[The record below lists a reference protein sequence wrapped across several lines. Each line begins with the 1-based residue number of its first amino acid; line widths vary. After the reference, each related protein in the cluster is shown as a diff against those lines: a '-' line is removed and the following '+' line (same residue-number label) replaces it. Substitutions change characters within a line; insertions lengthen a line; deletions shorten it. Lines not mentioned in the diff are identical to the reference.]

1 MTTTIL
7 GPVAETRG
15 FPCLGAVSSVAR
27 REDRHDSDLDFLAEP
42 REGADLFDL
51 IHLEQALTAIL
62 VHSGV
67 EITLKTYAH
76 FYVEDS
82 FAAMAKLSDHID
94 SYTEQ
99 IRNEVCRRARGSLRE
114 ELLPCESLASGAA
127 SGN

>member
-7 GPVAETRG
+7 GPVAENRG

-27 REDRHDSDLDFLAEP
+27 REDRLDSDLDFLAEP
-42 REGADLFDL
+42 PGGADLFDL

-67 EITLKTYAH
+67 EITLKTYVH
-76 FYVEDS
+76 FCVEDS

-94 SYTEQ
+94 SYRQ
-99 IRNEVCRRARGSLRE
+99 
-114 ELLPCESLASGAA
+114 
-127 SGN
+127 